1 MGLSASPSPPVDE
14 QTHRD
19 AFGEHDK
26 SRGARGKGTRAP
38 LGYVGLC
45 CYFEREYLGYQLG
58 FQTMSDGVIGKPI
71 SVSILVLTEA
81 SGKCGYITGIKS
93 ND

>member
-26 SRGARGKGTRAP
+26 SCGARGKGTRAP
-38 LGYVGLC
+38 LGYVGL
-45 CYFEREYLGYQLG
+45 R
-58 FQTMSDGVIGKPI
+58 
-71 SVSILVLTEA
+71 
-81 SGKCGYITGIKS
+81 
-93 ND
+93 

>member
-26 SRGARGKGTRAP
+26 SRGERGHAP
-38 LGYVGLC
+38 HWDMWGYADILN
-45 CYFEREYLGYQLG
+45 
-58 FQTMSDGVIGKPI
+58 
-71 SVSILVLTEA
+71 VSILVISLV
-81 SGKCGYITGIKS
+81 SRRWRMVSSVNLYRFPYS
-93 ND
+93 S